1 MSSQL
6 QSHNDSLASVDDG
19 HQNPSLKRKLLQRA
33 ETSHGR
39 IPGIK
44 KIPLPAIGIIG
55 LVASIN
61 LLVWAVC
68 GIVLVSS

>member
-1 MSSQL
+1 M
-6 QSHNDSLASVDDG
+6 APIDDG
-19 HQNPSLKRKLLQRA
+19 QQKLPLKKKLLQRA
-33 ETSHGR
+33 EITHGR